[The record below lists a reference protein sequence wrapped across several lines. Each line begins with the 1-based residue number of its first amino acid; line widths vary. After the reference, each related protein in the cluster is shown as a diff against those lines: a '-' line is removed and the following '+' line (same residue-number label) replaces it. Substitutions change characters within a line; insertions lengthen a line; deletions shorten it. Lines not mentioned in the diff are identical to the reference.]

1 MNYGVTANIE
11 GDTLTLTNQEG
22 QTQTFEVKG
31 KNERKID
38 IRQSGRTTFTYEF
51 PNGVTV
57 SIRTGGSVHSITV
70 TKDQKPV
77 YTGSLVSKE
86 VTDAL
91 IEALLKKA
99 TEGGKR
105 KKTIRRSKKK
115 RSKKTSK
122 GRRNI

>member
-1 MNYGVTANIE
+1 MNYGVTGNVE
-11 GDTLTLTNQEG
+11 GDTISLTNEEG

-57 SIRTGGSVHSITV
+57 SIRTGGSAHSITV
-70 TKDQKPV
+70 TKDKIPV

-115 RSKKTSK
+115 QSKKSRK